1 MEAGVLE
8 GWTLSLRA
16 RETGQEAAGAEQLA
30 EKAETGCGAREAG
43 VWSDWAQRRGAQQA
57 MGLAEEAAAGR
68 MTRTRQAPARGQA
81 ARERHSQAVVAGA
94 ARGAACAQAEVGGPH
109 ARGNRSGIQ
118 NG

>member
-16 RETGQEAAGAEQLA
+16 RETGQGAAGAAQLA
-30 EKAETGCGAREAG
+30 EKAAKGCGAREAG
-43 VWSDWAQRRGAQQA
+43 VWSGWAQRRGAQRA
-57 MGLAEEAAAGR
+57 TGLAEEAAAGR
-68 MTRTRQAPARGQA
+68 TTRTRRALARGQA
-81 ARERHSQAVVAGA
+81 APERHSQAVVAGA

-118 NG
+118 SG